1 MASTL
6 SDENLD
12 SMSIKQVVHILMGSL
27 REYRAAA
34 YVTPVLIAGEVAMEC
49 GIPFLTA
56 ILIDN
61 IKDGA
66 GMSTILYYGLILVIM
81 AIASLAF
88 GTLAG
93 LRGSDASCGLAKN
106 LREDLFD
113 TIQSFSFSNI
123 DSFSAPSLVTRLT
136 TDVNNVQQSF
146 MMSLILAIRAPMM
159 FVFALIMAFI
169 MAGKMAVIYVLV
181 GPLLGVMLFFI
192 FRAILPVFSRVF
204 KRYDSL
210 NERIEENI
218 HGIREVK
225 AYVRED
231 FEEKKFKKATF
242 NLYRD
247 FSLAERIMAL
257 STPAMNLAI
266 DVVFV
271 FVMYFGSY
279 EIITTQG
286 TAMDVGQFSAL
297 TTYGFMI
304 LISLMMFSM
313 VFGMVVL
320 AEEPAKRIVAVLEE
334 KPEIVSPEN
343 PVMQVRDGSVCFDDV
358 SFKYKKDGERNVLSD
373 LNFAID
379 TGEVVGI
386 LGATGSAKTSLVQLI
401 LRLYDVSEGAVLVG
415 GVDVRDYDLDT
426 LRQAVALVEQK
437 NMLFSGSIYDNL
449 RWGNPDASEEEMR
462 QACKIAC
469 ADEFISK
476 FPEGYNTQISQG
488 GTNVSGGQ
496 KQRLCIARA
505 LLKNPKILIFDDST
519 SAVDT
524 KTDANIRSGLAEF
537 AHSTTKIIIAQ
548 RISSL
553 QHADKIFVLDKGFIV
568 GCGTHDEL
576 MENDK
581 IYAETYRSQTKDL
594 EEGGEL

>member
-6 SDENLD
+6 SDETLD

-27 REYRAAA
+27 REYRSAA

-81 AIASLAF
+81 ALASLAF

-169 MAGKMAVIYVLV
+169 MAGKMAIIYVLV
-181 GPLLGVMLFFI
+181 GPLLGIMLFFI

-279 EIITTQG
+279 EIISTKG

-343 PVMQVRDGSVCFDDV
+343 PVMQVKDGSVRFDQV

-373 LNFAID
+373 LNFTID

-437 NMLFSGSIYDNL
+437 NMLFFGSIYDNL
-449 RWGNPDASEEEMR
+449 RWGNPDATEEQMR

-476 FPEGYNTQISQG
+476 FADGYNTQISQG

-524 KTDANIRSGLAEF
+524 KTDANIRLGLAEF
-537 AHSTTKIIIAQ
+537 ARETTKIIIAQ

-576 MENDK
+576 MENNK
-581 IYAETYRSQTKDL
+581 IYAETYKSQTKDL